1 MMTMQIMNTACES
14 REIAQ
19 TMKAAITSVF
29 VDEVIVRFGRSCLVL
44 MNPSSIADAT
54 ADKIP
59 NTPPN
64 PANK

>member
-1 MMTMQIMNTACES
+1 MQMINTACDS

-19 TMKAAITSVF
+19 TMKAAVTNVF
-29 VDEVIVRFGRSCLVL
+29 VDEVMVRFGRSCLVL
-44 MNPSSIADAT
+44 MKPRRIADAT

-59 NTPPN
+59 NTPPK